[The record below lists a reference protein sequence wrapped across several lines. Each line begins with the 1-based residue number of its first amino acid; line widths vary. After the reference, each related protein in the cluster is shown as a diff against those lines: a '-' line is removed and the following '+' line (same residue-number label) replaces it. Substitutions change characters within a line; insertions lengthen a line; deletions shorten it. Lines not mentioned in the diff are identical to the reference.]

1 MARNIAGASGA
12 IIRKSFLIVVVV
24 AVLGVS
30 PGGFAR

>member
-1 MARNIAGASGA
+1 MNRTGKGASGA
-12 IIRKSFLIVVVV
+12 IIRKSFLIVVV